1 MVPALRTCF
10 GAAKYTLPVV
20 RLEEAGIVDL
30 AVRLKAGFR
39 FRGFLECRSGFG
51 IMNNHKLP
59 IACN

>member
-30 AVRLKAGFR
+30 AVRLKAGDVLGLGVFWSVD
-39 FRGFLECRSGFG
+39 LASGS
-51 IMNNHKLP
+51 
-59 IACN
+59 